1 MGTRLVKDFPNRK
14 WIDIFINSSKKPS
27 SEENRV
33 FSDIDM
39 FPTILS
45 SMNFDIEGDKLGF
58 GTDLF
63 SDQKTLV
70 GSIGINDLNAEL
82 GKISSH
88 LVHERYMLRKIS
100 E

>member
-1 MGTRLVKDFPNRK
+1 
-14 WIDIFINSSKKPS
+14 
-27 SEENRV
+27 
-33 FSDIDM
+33 
-39 FPTILS
+39 
-45 SMNFDIEGDKLGF
+45 MNFDIEGDKLGF

-70 GSIGINDLNAEL
+70 ESIGINDLNAEL

-88 LVHERYMLRKIS
+88 LVHESYMLRKIS

>member
-14 WIDIFINSSKKPS
+14 WIDIFINSSKKPTL
-27 SEENRV
+27 EENRA

-70 GSIGINDLNAEL
+70 ESIGINDLNVKL

-88 LVHERYMLRKIS
+88 LMHESYLLKRDSK
-100 E
+100 